1 MNIFV
6 KEGRIIIPAADAMD
20 RFGKKAKPGMM
31 GQTMKEVIPGITW
44 DSLRHVWKVYATPGN
59 ILHINVIF
67 GVDLESPIGDY
78 KGMMSAFPFKTEPR
92 KHQREALETCGFRE
106 YFAYFME
113 PGLGKTKVAVD
124 DMQII
129 NRNNKVD
136 DVLVTCPKSII
147 GTWLRELQTHGYW
160 ESWEICYWNNDVGTP
175 RMEVVYRPHPDDPI
189 TMRWFIVSIDSLQDG
204 SAGWRAAYQFA
215 MCTCNGA
222 MLVDE
227 STTIKN
233 IESKRTNQAMIL
245 GSHMK
250 YRRILSGTP
259 IANTPLDY
267 FAQMSYLD
275 PYIFHG
281 WSFSAFKGHYAITG
295 GYKQREIYGYTN
307 QDELAAIVSEH
318 SIIKTKDECLD
329 LPPRVYQIR
338 EITLSKKSWKAYDA
352 IVNDSMVE
360 FEQTIKSGTTI
371 TVDMV
376 TKKIIKLRQLTGG
389 WMLADTDENK
399 NKEVIYVGDEKLT
412 DLMGVMEECRSV
424 KVIVWCQ
431 FVHEIHAVYEAME
444 KAGFT
449 PIKYYGKMTTDERIK
464 AENRFERGDA
474 NVAVIQNDTG
484 SMGLTLNAASVAYI
498 YSNPSYPLPR
508 VQLEDRNYRDGQ
520 TKSVTIIDALV
531 MGTVDEAQ
539 YHSLMDRKTFNSQ
552 ISDAIKSKDFST
564 LKGVFY
570 PKKLGQDWK
579 AEKGKEEREQTT
591 ER

>member
-1 MNIFV
+1 MSILV
-6 KEGRIIIPAADAMD
+6 KEGRIIIPTADVMD
-20 RFGKKAKPGMM
+20 RFGKKAKPGMV
-31 GQTMKEVIPGITW
+31 GQAVKEAIPGITW
-44 DSLRHVWKVYATPGN
+44 DSLRRVWKIHATPN
-59 ILHINVIF
+59 NVILINKLF
-67 GVDLESPIGDY
+67 KINLDSPVGDY
-78 KGMMSAFPFKTEPR
+78 KGMVSAFAFKTEPR
-92 KHQREALETCGFRE
+92 KHQHEALEVCGFRE

-113 PGLGKTKVAVD
+113 PGLGKTKVCID

-129 NRNNKVD
+129 NRNGKVD
-136 DVLVTCPKSII
+136 DVIVACPKSII
-147 GTWLRELQTHGYW
+147 GTWLRELKTHGYW
-160 ESWEICYWNNDVGTP
+160 ESWEICVWNSDASTSRLDVIHKPANG
-175 RMEVVYRPHPDDPI
+175 DPI
-189 TMRWFIVSIDSLQDG
+189 TMRWMIISIDSLQDG

-222 MLVDE
+222 MIIDE

-233 IESKRTNQAMIL
+233 MESKRTNQAMIL

-250 YRRILSGTP
+250 YRRILTGTP

-267 FAQMSYLD
+267 FAQMSFLD

-281 WSFSAFKGHYAITG
+281 WSYSAFKGHYAITG

-307 QDELAAIVSEH
+307 QDELAAIVSAH
-318 SIIKTKDECLD
+318 SIVKTKDECLD
-329 LPPRVYQIR
+329 LPPRMYQIR

-352 IVNDSMVE
+352 VVNDSMIE
-360 FEQTIKSGTTI
+360 FEQTIKSGSTV

-389 WMLADTDENK
+389 WLLADADENK
-399 NKEVIYVGDEKLT
+399 NKEVVTVGDEKLT
-412 DLMGVMEECRSV
+412 DLMGLMEECRSI
-424 KVIVWCQ
+424 KVIIWCQ
-431 FVHEIHAVYEAME
+431 FVHEIHAIYDAMG
-444 KAGFT
+444 KAGFI
-449 PIKYYGKMTTDERIK
+449 PIKYYGKMTTAERMQ
-464 AENRFERGDA
+464 AENDFERGGA
-474 NVAVIQNDTG
+474 NVAIIQNDTG
-484 SMGLTLNAASVAYI
+484 SMGLTLNAASISYI

-579 AEKGKEEREQTT
+579 ATKDRD
-591 ER
+591 